1 MAERLLRLLFG
12 GALILTIGTSL
23 RRAVPVG
30 RRLLQQSRSYPG
42 VHICRAFRATTTS
55 SVLSMTPVIAPGCTA
70 RGSATG
76 PTGTVSPAVR
86 QAGVGTLVDTARHG
100 EIRGPG
106 PD

>member
-55 SVLSMTPVIAPGCTA
+55 SVLSMTPVIAPGVQ
-70 RGSATG
+70 
-76 PTGTVSPAVR
+76 GTRIGDGADRDCQPRSPAGGCR
-86 QAGVGTLVDTARHG
+86 NAGRYCPAWRDSRTRT
-100 EIRGPG
+100 
-106 PD
+106 